1 MDKKN
6 RYFELRKLLDLYSR
20 QYYLLDDPAVT
31 DAEYDKLYNEL
42 LAIESEFPELKD
54 ASSPSQKVGAKVSK
68 KFKRIIH
75 ATEMLSLEN
84 AYNEEDITEPKFDG
98 LSVSIKYKNGVLVNA
113 ATRGDGRIGED
124 VTQNILT
131 MDIPKKIPLDYELE
145 VRGEI
150 IMLKKDFQELNN
162 QKERDGKILRQVL

>member
-1 MDKKN
+1 MMDKKN
-6 RYFELRKLLDLYSR
+6 RYFELKKLLDSYSR

-54 ASSPSQKVGAKVSK
+54 ATSPSQKVGAKVSK

-84 AYNEEDITEPKFDG
+84 AYNEEDITEFIDRVHKLANSEKIDFVLEPKFDG

-113 ATRGDGRIGED
+113 ATRGDGRVGED

-150 IMLKKDFQELNN
+150 IC
-162 QKERDGKILRQVL
+162 